1 MIEASKT
8 AAEARMKKTIEAL
21 HTELAKLRTGRAH
34 PSLLDQVR
42 VNYYG
47 NDVPITQVASVSISD
62 SRTLLVTPWEKAVTQ
77 AIEKAIMSADL
88 GLNPATS
95 GNAIRVPLPPLT
107 EERRKE
113 MVKLVKN
120 SAEEARVSVR
130 TARRDANNQLKDN
143 LKKKE
148 ISEDEER
155 RAQDIIQ
162 KLTDKYIADIDRIS
176 QTKEKE
182 LMEV

>member
-1 MIEASKT
+1 MIEATKT
-8 AAEARMKKTIEAL
+8 TAEGRMKKAIEAL
-21 HTELAKLRTGRAH
+21 HNELAKLRTGRAH

-42 VNYYG
+42 VAYYG
-47 NDVPITQVASVSISD
+47 NEVPLSQVSTITVGDA
-62 SRTLLVTPWEKAVTQ
+62 RTLLVTPWEKTMVQ

-95 GNAIRVPLPPLT
+95 GSAIRVPLPALT

-113 MVKLVKN
+113 MTKLVKN
-120 SAEEARVSVR
+120 QAEDARVSIR
-130 TARRDANNQLKDN
+130 NARRDANNQFKELF
-143 LKKKE
+143 KKKT

-155 RAQDIIQ
+155 GAQDGMQ
-162 KLTDKYIADIDRIS
+162 KLTDKYVAEVDRI
-176 QTKEKE
+176 TAIKEKE

>member
-1 MIEASKT
+1 MSEQIKT
-8 AAEARMKKTIEAL
+8 AAESRMKNSIEAL

-42 VNYYG
+42 VSSYG
-47 NDVPITQVASVSISD
+47 NEVPLNQVASVTVGD
-62 SRTLLVTPWEKAVTQ
+62 SRTLLVTPWEKSATP
-77 AIEKAIMSADL
+77 AIEKAILTADL

-95 GNAIRVPLPPLT
+95 GNVIRVPLPALT

-113 MVKLVKN
+113 MVRLVKN
-120 SAEEARVSVR
+120 EAEEARVSVR
-130 TARRDANNQLKDN
+130 NARRDANNQIKDL

-155 RAQDIIQ
+155 RVQDAVQ
-162 KLTDKYIADIDRIS
+162 KITDKYIAEIEKII
-176 QTKEKE
+176 QVKEKE
-182 LMEV
+182 LLEV